1 MSFKDKIFKNQ
12 SPWGS
17 TPPGGS
23 GGPSGNGSG
32 TRREPPNLDDLI
44 KNFQK
49 TINKFSG
56 GRSGGSRPIILG
68 LLIVLVLYIASGLY
82 RVLPDEQ
89 GVVLKIW

>member
-17 TPPGGS
+17 SSGGGSS

-32 TRREPPNLDDLI
+32 TRQDPPNLDDII

-49 TINKFSG
+49 TIILQVPESWFQ
-56 GRSGGSRPIILG
+56 RPNFII
-68 LLIVLVLYIASGLY
+68 
-82 RVLPDEQ
+82 D
-89 GVVLKIW
+89 